1 MSTFTTPRDLMFSLI
16 AHRMRA
22 SLENRWMDT
31 PIQDLP
37 WCGRCHID
45 IDPITS
51 QCECWDNTTN
61 APLTHWPSQAK
72 GANTPPYTQPTQD
85 R

>member
-1 MSTFTTPRDLMFSLI
+1 MSTFATPRDLMLSLI

-22 SLENRWMDT
+22 SLERRWMDT
-31 PIQDLP
+31 SIQDLP
-37 WCGRCHID
+37 WCGRCRID
-45 IDPITS
+45 IDLITS
-51 QCECWDNTTN
+51 QCECWDDDTN

-72 GANTPPYTQPTQD
+72 GADTPPYTQPTQN